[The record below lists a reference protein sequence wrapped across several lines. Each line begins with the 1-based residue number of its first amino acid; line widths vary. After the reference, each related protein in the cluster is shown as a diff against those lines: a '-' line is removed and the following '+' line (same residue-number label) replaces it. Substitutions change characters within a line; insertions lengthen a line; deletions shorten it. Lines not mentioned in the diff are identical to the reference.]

1 MIDFR
6 YAYLYKNGKQTS
18 CMVAV
23 IDMTAGVVAANCID
37 LTSDNKVDTS
47 VKYKI
52 HYTPYGNNT
61 GPMFDL
67 SPSEF
72 TIHPDYDPKTLL
84 NNIAVIQ
91 NTNGGT
97 DGYSSYISTKDFDV
111 ISKVYVRR
119 DYDTITSTWSMPA
132 LANNK
137 VSDSDC
143 VDGSPMYA
151 ANSRYMILNYY
162 IGLWPYLGF
171 IVKTL
176 NQKVHVYT
184 QNGTALYSD
193 MDIFSMNKT
202 ADASSLTNT
211 TLVGG
216 DLYPMQRSREDITE
230 TTSLLSDNKF
240 IVILESTGSSDD
252 GNDDADQGLG
262 ELLTEKTPDVTDN
275 NGGLSEGEKIA
286 IGVAVPLGVILLIVG
301 AIIVHHIW
309 KINRQDKA
317 WDPAAETWN
326 MQDIAIDIRA
336 DEMNIPSPFAQMNMH
351 DNLFVIHADTSAE
364 LKK

>member
-1 MIDFR
+1 MIGFR

-97 DGYSSYISTKDFDV
+97 DDYSSYISTKDFDV
-111 ISKVYVRR
+111 ISK
-119 DYDTITSTWSMPA
+119 
-132 LANNK
+132 
-137 VSDSDC
+137 
-143 VDGSPMYA
+143 
-151 ANSRYMILNYY
+151 
-162 IGLWPYLGF
+162 
-171 IVKTL
+171 
-176 NQKVHVYT
+176 
-184 QNGTALYSD
+184 
-193 MDIFSMNKT
+193 
-202 ADASSLTNT
+202 
-211 TLVGG
+211 
-216 DLYPMQRSREDITE
+216 
-230 TTSLLSDNKF
+230 
-240 IVILESTGSSDD
+240 
-252 GNDDADQGLG
+252 
-262 ELLTEKTPDVTDN
+262 
-275 NGGLSEGEKIA
+275 GEKIA

-364 LKK
+364 SKK

>member
-151 ANSRYMILNYY
+151 ANSRYMS
-162 IGLWPYLGF
+162 F
-171 IVKTL
+171 
-176 NQKVHVYT
+176 
-184 QNGTALYSD
+184 
-193 MDIFSMNKT
+193 
-202 ADASSLTNT
+202 
-211 TLVGG
+211 
-216 DLYPMQRSREDITE
+216 
-230 TTSLLSDNKF
+230 
-240 IVILESTGSSDD
+240 ILESTGSSDD